1 MFEEFLKRE
10 KAIFDILNRLSGEK
24 LTFVVIGGY
33 GVSAYKHRFSVDA
46 DIVVSHEDIGKF
58 EAVMV
63 KNSFKKTASKELENI
78 YSSKFIRY
86 EKEDS
91 KISIDILVGGVGVR
105 QTGAAFSYE
114 ILLKNSSLR
123 KITGTTSEVKALV
136 PKREVLIAMKLQSGR
151 LTDLRDVVA
160 LSKGSDVKLVKAF
173 LQSGDKNRIRDHL
186 TNLSSILDTKGFMD
200 SFKGVF
206 VEKKY
211 DVDVETVKK
220 ICKLADEL

>member
-10 KAIFDILNRLSGEK
+10 RAIFDILNKLSGEN

-46 DIVVSHEDIGKF
+46 DIVVSHKDVGKF
-58 EAVMV
+58 ETAMA
-63 KNSFKKTASKELENI
+63 KNGFKKTASKELENV

-91 KISIDILVGGVGVR
+91 NISIDILVGGVGVR
-105 QTGAAFSYE
+105 QTGAAFSFE
-114 ILLKNSSLR
+114 TLLKNSKPR
-123 KITGTTSEVKALV
+123 KIIGSTGEVKAQV
-136 PKREVLIAMKLQSGR
+136 PEKEVLIGMKVQSGR

-160 LSKGSDVKLVKAF
+160 LSKNADINLVRDF
-173 LQSGDKNRIRDHL
+173 LRSGDRKQIKNHL
-186 TNLSSILDTKGFMD
+186 EHLSSVLETKGFMD
-200 SFKGVF
+200 SFKGIF

-211 DVDVETVKK
+211 DVDLETVGK
-220 ICKLADEL
+220 ICKLADET